1 MWILLHWICCTNALP
16 GIPVLQKKEKKK
28 KETDLLKLQFPEEVS
43 TVMLGYQPNMAL
55 ISAAQ
60 MWHSMY

>member
-1 MWILLHWICCTNALP
+1 VDFASLDLLYQCITRNTSTS
-16 GIPVLQKKEKKK
+16 KKKKKK

>member
-1 MWILLHWICCTNALP
+1 VDFASLDLLYQCITRNTSTSK
-16 GIPVLQKKEKKK
+16 KKEK

>member
-1 MWILLHWICCTNALP
+1 VDFASLDLLYQCITRNTSTS
-16 GIPVLQKKEKKK
+16 KKEKEK

>member
-1 MWILLHWICCTNALP
+1 VDFASLDLLYQCITRNTSTSKK
-16 GIPVLQKKEKKK
+16 KKEK

>member
-1 MWILLHWICCTNALP
+1 MHY
-16 GIPVLQKKEKKK
+16 QEYQYFKKEKEK